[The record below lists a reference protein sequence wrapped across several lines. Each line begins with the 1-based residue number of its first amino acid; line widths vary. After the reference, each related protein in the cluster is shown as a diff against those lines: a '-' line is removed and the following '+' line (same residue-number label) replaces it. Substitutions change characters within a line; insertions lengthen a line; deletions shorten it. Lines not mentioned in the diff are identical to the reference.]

1 MSNEGEKQMCEV
13 IQLNAD
19 YALGMQSAREAV
31 ASGDIYCI
39 ESALMLYEQDPAD
52 SEFQRGHHRALIN
65 LHQQG
70 RKSNDLS

>member
-1 MSNEGEKQMCEV
+1 MGDL
-13 IQLNAD
+13 IRLNSE
-19 YALGMQSAREAV
+19 YVSGMRAARAEV

-65 LHQQG
+65 LHQQQG
-70 RKSNDLS
+70 RKANV

>member
-1 MSNEGEKQMCEV
+1 MGEV
-13 IQLNAD
+13 IQINAD

-31 ASGDIYCI
+31 VSGDIYCI

-65 LHQQG
+65 LHQQQG
-70 RKSNDLS
+70 RQSNDLS